1 MENLFKIHKWKL
13 KKQIQFAVAIIG
25 TYLKLEQDPIIHKP
39 VIGEQPRRR
48 ALKVKVDLNIRN
60 IWRDL
65 KLMT

>member
-39 VIGEQPRRR
+39 AIG
-48 ALKVKVDLNIRN
+48 
-60 IWRDL
+60 
-65 KLMT
+65 